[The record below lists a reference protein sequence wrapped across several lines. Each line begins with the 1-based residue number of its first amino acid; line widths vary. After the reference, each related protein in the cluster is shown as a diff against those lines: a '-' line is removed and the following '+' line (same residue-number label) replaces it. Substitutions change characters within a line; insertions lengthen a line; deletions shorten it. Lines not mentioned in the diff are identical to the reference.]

1 MTAKELF
8 NEEEIQRIESTVQQV
23 EKRTSGE
30 IVPMVVDESYDY
42 PRAEILGAGLFA
54 LAAAVSLSWA
64 FLGESLWH
72 FLWLFALCYVPFKYL
87 IRSVPALRRR
97 LIHPD
102 EISAEVEE
110 KAVISF
116 MEQGL
121 HHTRDETGILILIS
135 LFERRVHVLADRGIN
150 DVVPADTWDGVVRT
164 VTDGLRSGDTCNALC
179 KAIERCGQ
187 LLEEHFPV
195 KTDDTDELPNMIIE
209 SFTQ

>member
-1 MTAKELF
+1 MIAKELF
-8 NEEEIQRIESTVQQV
+8 NKEETQRIKSTVQQV

-30 IVPMVVDESYDY
+30 IVPMVVDASYDY
-42 PRAEILGAGLFA
+42 PRAEILGAGLFS

-72 FLWLFALCYVPFKYL
+72 FLWLFTLCYFPFKCM

-110 KAVISF
+110 KAVVSF
-116 MEQGL
+116 LEQGL

-135 LFERRVHVLADRGIN
+135 LFERRVYVLADRGIN
-150 DVVPADTWDGVVRT
+150 SVVPVNSWDGIVQT
-164 VTDGLRSGDTCNALC
+164 ITDGIHRGDTCNALC
-179 KAIERCGQ
+179 AAIESCGQ
-187 LLEEHFPV
+187 LLEDHSPI
-195 KTDDTDELPNMIIE
+195 KADDSDELPNLIIE
-209 SFTQ
+209 